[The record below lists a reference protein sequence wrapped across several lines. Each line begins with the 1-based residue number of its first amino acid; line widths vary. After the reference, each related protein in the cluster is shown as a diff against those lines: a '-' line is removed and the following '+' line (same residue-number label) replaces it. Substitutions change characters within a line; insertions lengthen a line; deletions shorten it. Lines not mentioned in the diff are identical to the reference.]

1 MNYSELGVLCGAR
14 NVPIPCVWRAPPHRS
29 SSDRTTSA
37 SIKPVTDVYDR
48 VQAVFELCQN
58 LLKASGPLHPETNF
72 ATDATLV
79 NFRTYDILRN
89 HLKVGVSNLKIAS
102 DMSKTPLHSHFGTHL
117 VVLRPALVSFSK
129 AMWMLSESEARVRI
143 ERAAGLVLAD
153 RGQGHKAMGNASRAH
168 PNEGFQSIGEFFER
182 AQTSIKSELERVN
195 FSPARPPADGTLV
208 ENLGAAIDI
217 YYGSGGSARQDALI
231 LWNASSSLSHGERWF
246 SQLYT
251 HLARAFT
258 ERSLDVVCSGFNLVH
273 LHTLQELT
281 DANALLRFP
290 SVAPLAPQ
298 NPEGPE

>member
-1 MNYSELGVLCGAR
+1 M
-14 NVPIPCVWRAPPHRS
+14 
-29 SSDRTTSA
+29 
-37 SIKPVTDVYDR
+37 TDVYDR
-48 VQAVFELCQN
+48 VQAVFEMSQD

-72 ATDATLV
+72 ATDAALV

-89 HLKVGVSNLKIAS
+89 HMKMGMTNLKIAA

-129 AMWMLSESEARVRI
+129 ALWMLAESESKIRI

-153 RGQGHKAMGNASRAH
+153 RAQGHRAMGNASRAH
-168 PNEGFQSIGEFFER
+168 PNEGFQAIGEFFER
-182 AQTSIKSELERVN
+182 AQTSMESELARVN
-195 FSPARPPADGTLV
+195 FTPARPPADGTLV

-217 YYGSGGSARQDALI
+217 YYGSAGSARQDALI

-273 LHTLQELT
+273 LHTLQELADT
-281 DANALLRFP
+281 NALVRFP
-290 SVAPLAPQ
+290 SVAP
-298 NPEGPE
+298 